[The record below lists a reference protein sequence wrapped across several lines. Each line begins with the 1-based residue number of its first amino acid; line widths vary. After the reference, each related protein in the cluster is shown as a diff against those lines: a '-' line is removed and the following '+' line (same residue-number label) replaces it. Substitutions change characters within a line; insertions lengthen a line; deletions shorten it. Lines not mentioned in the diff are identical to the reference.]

1 MGGLQGELR
10 DGGRRGLAREIEED
24 GCGHGVAK
32 ASRGLLSQ
40 WPIAEVCDMVNSVT
54 PRQGYYGMMSKV
66 GGTEG
71 ILREMR
77 TRSLA
82 VGCVFL
88 CRRCEEIPSG
98 FRLQPTALSPITPA
112 SFSALATS
120 SLAPDP
126 HRETTCRALV
136 NGTSRGWTR
145 FPSKT

>member
-88 CRRCEEIPSG
+88 CSWPMTTGHKCVKGVAPLPWWHRR
-98 FRLQPTALSPITPA
+98 
-112 SFSALATS
+112 
-120 SLAPDP
+120 DK
-126 HRETTCRALV
+126 
-136 NGTSRGWTR
+136 GWTSPLMAPMIAASR
-145 FPSKT
+145 HQQGRVDFVLEQKQKV